1 MVFAK
6 TALIKEHPMCHCH
19 HLTIIEW
26 EGVCPSCRD
35 SPTSTVLFPSSPS
48 ALAEEDADGNLYIH

>member
-6 TALIKEHPMCHCH
+6 TALIKEHPMCHCP

-26 EGVCPSCRD
+26 EGVFAVAWIMD
-35 SPTSTVLFPSSPS
+35 SQ
-48 ALAEEDADGNLYIH
+48 